1 MGRKAT
7 IVCIKRRIHG
17 TRNIL
22 PQIIKFMKLEY
33 LHDNFTSLTKSE
45 VIVGKI
51 KQTVLLHEEITAFN
65 DIGIKLKPTEP
76 VVTFRI
82 LQRVNDKL
90 HAYKQKSVKNGSIC
104 EIQPGKKFVCIKCFC
119 KIRNSTYALCNLF
132 TIKEDVFYDTS
143 TNDITDLHLA
153 DAITHRFFY
162 LVEKLQQNNV
172 IVVNTKSLFKK
183 CIFLPMRN
191 VDFDIIVPLANVL
204 ENH

>member
-1 MGRKAT
+1 MFPLS
-7 IVCIKRRIHG
+7 V
-17 TRNIL
+17 
-22 PQIIKFMKLEY
+22 FVKLE
-33 LHDNFTSLTKSE
+33 
-45 VIVGKI
+45 IV
-51 KQTVLLHEEITAFN
+51 H
-65 DIGIKLKPTEP
+65 
-76 VVTFRI
+76 
-82 LQRVNDKL
+82 
-90 HAYKQKSVKNGSIC
+90 
-104 EIQPGKKFVCIKCFC
+104 
-119 KIRNSTYALCNLF
+119 NLF

-172 IVVNTKSLFKK
+172 IVVNTKSLLKK